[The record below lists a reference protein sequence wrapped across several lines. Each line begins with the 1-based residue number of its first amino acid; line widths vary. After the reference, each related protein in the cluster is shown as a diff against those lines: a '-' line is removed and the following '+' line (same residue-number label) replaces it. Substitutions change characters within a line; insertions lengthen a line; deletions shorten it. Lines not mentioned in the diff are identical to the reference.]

1 MDNKTYLDF
10 DEAVS
15 FLKTTPSTLYKWLQ
29 AGKVPGHKLGRQ
41 WRFLKEELEL
51 HVSGKGPQ
59 IQSQK
64 EILALSNLLFQR
76 SKKEN
81 PMDAQTTT
89 LAEQLIW
96 DAYDHGSR
104 TIHIGPVKGHYEI
117 RYRQRQGLE
126 KLTEIQEATFSALD
140 EYWQKNSSALQ
151 SERSRRLYLN
161 RSAEEGLQIRYNR
174 LETVSGPRVTLTLF
188 NPERDVMPLEKI
200 CSGDDNV
207 LATFRKWAQSSFGLI
222 VLSGTPGSGKTTT
235 FYSMLHEIRK
245 QGGNVITLERP
256 VNLVIEGINQ
266 VELPEETPHEL
277 HFQINAILSSD
288 PDVIGLLGL
297 NSSQPEMEKILIQSA
312 VAMASTGH
320 LVVLQLHSAS
330 LKEAHSLIQSC
341 VDLDIDKILVGIS
354 SQKLVPAS
362 QGLKAEYQFLEPKK

>member
-10 DEAVS
+10 DEAVH

-64 EILALSNLLFQR
+64 EILALTNFLLQR

-81 PMDAQTTT
+81 SMDSPTT

-104 TIHIGPVKGHYEI
+104 TIHIGPAKGHYEI
-117 RYRQRQGLE
+117 RYRQRKGLE
-126 KLTEIQEATFSALD
+126 KLTEIHEETFNSID
-140 EYWQKNSSALQ
+140 EYWQKISSPLQ
-151 SERSRRLYLN
+151 SEKNRRIYLN

-174 LETVSGPRVTLTLF
+174 LETVSGPRVTLRLF
-188 NPERDVMPLEKI
+188 NPEQDVMPLEKI
-200 CSGDDNV
+200 CSGDDSV
-207 LATFRKWAQSSFGLI
+207 LATFRNWAQKSFGLI
-222 VLSGTPGSGKTTT
+222 VLSGSPGSGKTTT

-245 QGGNVITLERP
+245 QGSNIITLERP
-256 VNLVIEGINQ
+256 VDLVIDGINQ
-266 VELPEETPHEL
+266 VELSEESPHEIR
-277 HFQINAILSSD
+277 HQMNAILSSD

-297 NSSQPEMEKILIQSA
+297 NSSQPELEKILIQSA
-312 VAMASTGH
+312 VSMASTGH
-320 LVVLQLHSAS
+320 LVLLQLHTAS
-330 LKEAHSLIQSC
+330 CQEAFNMVQDF
-341 VDLDIDKILVGIS
+341 VDLDIEKILVGIS
-354 SQKLVPAS
+354 SQKLVPS
-362 QGLKAEYQFLEPKK
+362 PKGLRAEYQFFESKK